1 MSKKMVQSQ
10 KSKLKQTE
18 FVPNVSNREA
28 VETGAGVHQLQAAD
42 WSERQYL
49 QLTPEDEGLD
59 LTTTEL
65 WD

>member
-1 MSKKMVQSQ
+1 MSEENGTKP
-10 KSKLKQTE
+10 KSKHKQTE